1 MTDPKACVDVGHD
14 YGSLV
19 GCGFGIY
26 KGIQVTGCSGTQYVG
41 YAMQCINKGCLA
53 MSSAKGVDACC
64 TLTVKACGC
73 YCITGAMA
81 MGGGLAGGLVGYLYA
96 NREQLSTCT
105 GKKDDHIAANMLS
118 NRTGAKDQ
126 KTPVPVTEA
135 EVIDTQPL
143 FHNNNLSMAQDII
156 APPLLLP
163 PYEPM
168 HDAPPSYHEAINNEY
183 TL

>member
-1 MTDPKACVDVGHD
+1 MLTAPTTQNIHRSMTDPKACVDVGHD

-81 MGGGLAGGLVGYLYA
+81 MAGGLAGGLVDIFTRTVSSYQPVLA
-96 NREQLSTCT
+96 
-105 GKKDDHIAANMLS
+105 KKMTIL
-118 NRTGAKDQ
+118 RPICFLIVLVQ
-126 KTPVPVTEA
+126 KTRRHRSRLPT
-135 EVIDTQPL
+135 L
-143 FHNNNLSMAQDII
+143 RLSIPNPCFTITICPWLRA
-156 APPLLLP
+156 
-163 PYEPM
+163 
-168 HDAPPSYHEAINNEY
+168 
-183 TL
+183 